1 MDKLTPLSRMLVDR
15 MAGGNNWAELGP
27 VAFREYLV
35 ANRQPPTGED
45 NVVAHDVD
53 ADGVPVRIYRPAERE
68 DALPVLIFL
77 HGGGFVSGTVDNYDR
92 MCHRI
97 ARKADCAVASVEYR
111 LAPEHPYP
119 AAVEDANGALG
130 WVAREGGQHGI
141 DTSRIAI
148 GGDSAGG
155 TLSIVASL
163 NARDSGGPA
172 IRHMML
178 IYPGLDLASE
188 TESKREF
195 GRGGYMLDEAF
206 SAMCIGAYT
215 PDPASRAQPD
225 ASPLRAESVAGLP
238 SATIIVPEC
247 DPLRDDILAF
257 SARLEA
263 AGVPVDTKVYP
274 GVFHGFVS
282 TFGILPEADDALDR
296 ATTGLKAAL
305 ATAA

>member
-15 MAGGNNWAELGP
+15 MAGGHDWAELGP
-27 VAFREYLV
+27 VAFRDYLT

-45 NVVAHDVD
+45 NIVARDAD
-53 ADGVPVRIYRPAERE
+53 ADGVPVRIYRPAERT
-68 DALPVLIFL
+68 DPLPVLLFM
-77 HGGGFVSGTVDNYDR
+77 HGGGFVSGTVNNYDR
-92 MCHRI
+92 LCHRI
-97 ARKADCAVASVEYR
+97 ARKADCAVVSVEYR

-119 AAVEDANGALG
+119 AAVEDAIAALG
-130 WVAREGGQHGI
+130 WVAREGGKHDI

-155 TLSIVASL
+155 TLSIVAAL
-163 NARDSGGPA
+163 NARDSNGPA

-178 IYPGLDLASE
+178 IYPGLDLESD

-195 GRGGYMLDEAF
+195 GQGGYMLDAAF
-206 SAMCIGAYT
+206 SAMCVGAYT
-215 PDPASRAQPD
+215 PDPARRTEPN
-225 ASPLRAESVAGLP
+225 ASPLRADSVAGLP

-296 ATTGLKAAL
+296 ATAGLKAAL
-305 ATAA
+305 APAA

>member
-15 MAGGNNWAELGP
+15 MAGEHNWAELGP

-45 NVVAHDVD
+45 NIVAQDVD
-53 ADGVPVRIYRPAERE
+53 ADGVPVRLYRPAERE
-68 DALPVLIFL
+68 DDLPVLLFM
-77 HGGGFVSGTVDNYDR
+77 HGGGFVSGTVNNYDR
-92 MCHRI
+92 LCHRI
-97 ARKADCAVASVEYR
+97 ARKAGCAVASVEYR

-119 AAVEDANGALG
+119 AAVEDAIAALG
-130 WVAREGGQHGI
+130 WVAREGGKYGI

-163 NARDSGGPA
+163 NARDRGGPA

-215 PDPASRAQPD
+215 PDPARRAEPN

-296 ATTGLKAAL
+296 ATAGLKAAL
-305 ATAA
+305 APAA